1 MRYQH
6 HAMTERMFLLLRR
19 CSWSGWFLLH
29 LLCWYG
35 STIHAE
41 LIPLEPSPPTT
52 FSPTPPPQP
61 VVTNPPVA
69 PTTLPPAYNNPNIN
83 RQYDRFNYRST
94 TVGDTNYDF
103 GPEDWEYVQCPD
115 LATCVRIFVDT
126 VFLCVLC
133 CVCVYS
139 IIV

>member
-52 FSPTPPPQP
+52 FSPTPPRYHRPITIPTSIDNTIASTTDRPRSVIQITTLVPKTGNTSNVRTWQP
-61 VVTNPPVA
+61 VYVFSL
-69 PTTLPPAYNNPNIN
+69 TLC
-83 RQYDRFNYRST
+83 F
-94 TVGDTNYDF
+94 
-103 GPEDWEYVQCPD
+103 YV
-115 LATCVRIFVDT
+115 
-126 VFLCVLC
+126 C
-133 CVCVYS
+133 CVVCVFTRL
-139 IIV
+139 